1 MKIWYAALVLVATA
15 ACGSPDSTPADM
27 DASPDAAAGTM
38 AATEYTAQ
46 LTALN
51 GATVGTE
58 TTGEVRL
65 SVMGD
70 SLTIRVNVQNAPP
83 NMSHWQH
90 YHGFADGREA
100 TCPTADQ
107 DANGDGIIDLIETE
121 PVSGTTMVP
130 FNADPVK
137 LEIPEESYPTAT
149 ADGSYSYE
157 KTVSMSALQAA
168 LGGAPLALEHRVV
181 FIHGVPDT
189 MTLPSSVASLGPVPA
204 QKTIPIAC
212 GNLELVMP

>member
-1 MKIWYAALVLVATA
+1 
-15 ACGSPDSTPADM
+15 
-27 DASPDAAAGTM
+27 
-38 AATEYTAQ
+38 
-46 LTALN
+46 
-51 GATVGTE
+51 
-58 TTGEVRL
+58 
-65 SVMGD
+65 
-70 SLTIRVNVQNAPP
+70 
-83 NMSHWQH
+83 MSHWQH

-100 TCPTADQ
+100 ACPTSAQ

-137 LEIPEESYPTAT
+137 LDIPDESYPTAA

-168 LGGAPLALEHRVV
+168 LGGAPLALEKRVV
-181 FIHGVPDT
+181 FIHGVPDS
-189 MTLPSSVASLGPVPA
+189 MTLPGTVASLGPVPA

-212 GNLELVMP
+212 GSLDVVAP